1 MKLSGSN
8 SNGRHLRKNVGNGS
22 TEIAVSE
29 SGNVKHVD
37 SNKLSIRE
45 TELDPY
51 ANAIDTSFVAV
62 DDNVGAPKKG
72 SKKASRVKRV
82 VKKTLIG
89 IAILFVTI
97 AAVLALDIFAETG
110 IVIGPPSVN
119 PDPRPS
125 NPPQNGDTVDPQ
137 QPVIPTPP
145 PEDGILN
152 ERVAD
157 KYTFLILGID
167 EEGSNSDVIMS
178 ATFDTNNRTL
188 NVVSIPRDT
197 LVNVSWNLKLA
208 NSIYPV
214 LHNTFRS
221 ETDRE
226 KREELVMAGSVERFA
241 SILGY
246 NVDFWVTINMRGFA
260 ALIDAIGGVDF
271 EVPVNMNYHDPYQ
284 DLHINYSRGMHRGLT
299 GRQSLEI
306 LRFRGY
312 ASADIQR
319 INTQQLF
326 LTAAVEQILAKRS
339 SINVSSLA
347 SIFLNHVRTDIPL
360 TSLVWFGLRFLELEA
375 ENVRFAQVPGNN
387 IDFVTIQGA
396 SQGYVTIY
404 IEEWLEMLNEMLNP
418 LANDLVAED
427 LSILTRG
434 AGRRL
439 YVTDGNWAG
448 DPTWG
453 SASRG
458 PSPNA
463 TSGSS
468 GGSSSSGGANASGGS
483 GNSSS
488 SGSSDDTE
496 SEEPSEDGETGGEM
510 QDSQELDNSETGE
523 QPNDGQ
529 PPDSDGDDRQQPAD
543 IVPDPPHHINP
554 DQSEP
559 EASVQSNE

>member
-1 MKLSGSN
+1 
-8 SNGRHLRKNVGNGS
+8 
-22 TEIAVSE
+22 
-29 SGNVKHVD
+29 
-37 SNKLSIRE
+37 
-45 TELDPY
+45 
-51 ANAIDTSFVAV
+51 
-62 DDNVGAPKKG
+62 
-72 SKKASRVKRV
+72 
-82 VKKTLIG
+82 
-89 IAILFVTI
+89 
-97 AAVLALDIFAETG
+97 
-110 IVIGPPSVN
+110 
-119 PDPRPS
+119 
-125 NPPQNGDTVDPQ
+125 
-137 QPVIPTPP
+137 
-145 PEDGILN
+145 
-152 ERVAD
+152 
-157 KYTFLILGID
+157 LGID

-559 EASVQSNE
+559 EASVQSNEE